1 LNKQRLL
8 EAGGSLLSGTE
19 TMYRA
24 VKMRYPEYSL
34 AYVNGFLTGAFLLN
48 IEKTRVDMSSTNM
61 IDRNY
66 FILNGMRNLGLVVR
80 YAEAFDFEPPDTK
93 LMLDAINLAQL
104 SVNRGMPAMVWELL
118 HSEFGLIYG
127 YDDEKQHFYG
137 IDTQDDEYVPY
148 DRLGRLQ
155 TRSLFV
161 LGFID
166 EIVISP
172 SDALWR
178 VCRMICRHANGEDV
192 TFTGYVNG
200 LNAYDTWIEV
210 LQQKAIEPLGHAY
223 TIGVVLEARQHA
235 AQFLGE
241 MAVQWGDLSE
251 DKQEKNTNN
260 FKKEICQLLTI
271 ASEHYSQVAE
281 SFLVLSDLF
290 PKPSGGEPNGIE
302 ESEKAITLLKKAKV
316 SEKAGVEILALV
328 AERLEKH
335 APRNHVPSIVENPPR
350 AYEM

>member
-1 LNKQRLL
+1 
-8 EAGGSLLSGTE
+8 
-19 TMYRA
+19 
-24 VKMRYPEYSL
+24 
-34 AYVNGFLTGAFLLN
+34 LN
-48 IEKTRVDMSSTNM
+48 IEKTCVDMSSTNM

-66 FILNGMRNLGLVVR
+66 LILNGMRNLGLVVS
-80 YAEAFDFEPPDTK
+80 YAEAFDFEPPDPK
-93 LMLDAINLAQL
+93 LMLDAIKLAQI

-127 YDDEKQHFYG
+127 YDDEKQQFYG
-137 IDTQDDEYVPY
+137 LDTQSDEYVPY

-166 EIVISP
+166 EIAISF

-178 VCRMICRHANGEDV
+178 VCRMICRHANGDDV

-223 TIGVVLEARQHA
+223 TISVVLQARQHA
-235 AQFLGE
+235 AQFLTE
-241 MAVQWGDLSE
+241 IAVQWGDLWE
-251 DKQEKNTNN
+251 AKQEKNTNI
-260 FKKEICQLLTI
+260 FKEEIHQLLTT
-271 ASEHYSQVAE
+271 AGEHYSQVAE
-281 SFLVLSDLF
+281 SFLALYNLF

-302 ESEKAITLLKKAKV
+302 ESEKAIALLKSAKE